1 MIALPKT
8 PRARREA
15 LEGYIFLLPWLLGFI
30 LFTAGPLLAS
40 FYLGFTSYRGDRSWP
55 DWIGFANFTKLFQDE
70 LFWQSLK
77 VTVIYAVGFL
87 PPGMALGFGIAL
99 LMNQRVKGVSIFR
112 TIYYLPSVITGV
124 AVAVLWGFVFHKEFG
139 VLNTVLELFGVTPI
153 SWLFDSRWIMI
164 AFIIMGLWGVG
175 DGMIIYLAGLQ
186 GIPTELYE
194 AASIDGARR
203 MRRFWNITI
212 PMMSP
217 TLFFVLVTALIKTFQ
232 IFTTAYIMTRGG
244 PNYATYFFSVN
255 IYNTTFM
262 SLRFGYA
269 SALAWLLFVLI
280 FLLTLLL
287 FRSAKFWVFYAG
299 EKEETT

>member
-1 MIALPKT
+1 MDRIRQLYKAVSR
-8 PRARREA
+8 RA
-15 LEGYIFLLPWLLGFI
+15 FL
-30 LFTAGPLLAS
+30 AV
-40 FYLGFTSYRGDRSWP
+40 
-55 DWIGFANFTKLFQDE
+55 
-70 LFWQSLK
+70 LK
-77 VTVIYAVGFL
+77 VTVVYAVGFL

-99 LMNQRVKGVSIFR
+99 LMNQRVKGVSFFR
-112 TIYYLPSVITGV
+112 TVYYLPSVITGV
-124 AVAVLWGFVFHKEFG
+124 AVAVLWTFVFHKEFG
-139 VLNTVLELFGVTPI
+139 ILNAVLAWVGVDPI
-153 SWLFDSRWIMI
+153 SWLFNTRWVMV

-186 GIPTELYE
+186 GIPTEMYE

-203 MRRFWNITI
+203 IRRFWNITI

-255 IYNTTFM
+255 IYNTTFV

-287 FRSAKFWVFYAG
+287 FKSAKFWVFYAG
-299 EKEETT
+299 EKEETA